1 MQRIPQI
8 MQYIHR
14 GVWVATGF
22 LCYVVAIDGLRK
34 GRSVSDFII
43 LLFVGTLFI
52 GLTVWVI
59 WRSRRAKEQEATIT
73 E

>member
-14 GVWVATGF
+14 GVWAATGL
-22 LCYVVAIDGLRK
+22 LCYIVAVDGIRK

-43 LLFVGTLFI
+43 LIFIGTLFI
-52 GLTVWVI
+52 GLTIWVI
-59 WRSRRAKEQEATIT
+59 WRSRRAQEEATTT